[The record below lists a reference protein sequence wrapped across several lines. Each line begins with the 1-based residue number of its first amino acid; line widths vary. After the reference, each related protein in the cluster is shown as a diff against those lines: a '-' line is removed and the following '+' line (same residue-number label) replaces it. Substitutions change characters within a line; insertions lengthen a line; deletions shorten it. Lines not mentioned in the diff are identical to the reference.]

1 MVLCASCCGQG
12 VGDVIAAINSKKS
25 NDEVFKVSILREYSG
40 LTAEDYESFMTYLK
54 TERVCTRKDIV
65 GKLKYLSH
73 RRLAV
78 WHIDS
83 APPEQISP
91 NIGMFH
97 HTNNIRTK
105 YFFPQIKKKR

>member
-40 LTAEDYESFMTYLK
+40 LTSEDYELLLTFLK
-54 TERVCTRKDIV
+54 TERVCTRKDIF

-78 WHIDS
+78 LHIES
-83 APPEQISP
+83 APSKHISP
-91 NIGMFH
+91 TTSMVHHINIICIIYVF
-97 HTNNIRTK
+97 TD
-105 YFFPQIKKKR
+105 